1 MMDRS
6 GHCQVIMA
14 THSPVLMA
22 YPDATLLLLT
32 KYGLESTTVRDTVHF
47 RTLREF
53 LEDPKGFVEAAI
65 GE

>member
-1 MMDRS
+1 MDQS
-6 GHCQVIMA
+6 GICQVIMA
-14 THSPVLMA
+14 THAPILMA
-22 YPDATLLLLT
+22 YPNARLLRLT